1 MIGFLIKKGFF
12 DIWDNLVSIVVM
24 NLGYLAV
31 LGLVVLSS
39 YVGETSVAGGYAIL
53 AMAILYLSLYSL
65 GISGVTFGLSRYK
78 KLGFRAFKDAFKDHF
93 THALLHFVLCM
104 AIVLCFIFV
113 IPFYFSMQ
121 NMLGLCLGMLL
132 FWVVFA
138 LILALQFY
146 YPLCFHYEADNPKA
160 TLKKCFGIFADN
172 IGTSFF
178 LVLRTIIDAV
188 LTVLT
193 ASLIPGLA
201 GIGLSRMD
209 TVRLLMK
216 KYEFLAN
223 NPGTTKKDINW
234 DDLLDEER
242 ELVGPRSIRNMIFP
256 WKD

>member
-53 AMAILYLSLYSL
+53 AIAILYLSLYSL

-113 IPFYFSMQ
+113 IPFCM
-121 NMLGLCLGMLL
+121 
-132 FWVVFA
+132 
-138 LILALQFY
+138 
-146 YPLCFHYEADNPKA
+146 
-160 TLKKCFGIFADN
+160 
-172 IGTSFF
+172 
-178 LVLRTIIDAV
+178 
-188 LTVLT
+188 
-193 ASLIPGLA
+193 
-201 GIGLSRMD
+201 
-209 TVRLLMK
+209 
-216 KYEFLAN
+216 
-223 NPGTTKKDINW
+223 
-234 DDLLDEER
+234 
-242 ELVGPRSIRNMIFP
+242 
-256 WKD
+256 

>member
-12 DIWDNLVSIVVM
+12 DIWDNLISIVVM
-24 NLGYLAV
+24 NLGYLVA

-53 AMAILYLSLYSL
+53 AAAILYISFYSL
-65 GISGVTFGLSRYK
+65 GISGVTFGFSRYR
-78 KLGFRAFKDAFKDHF
+78 KLGFRAFREAFKDHL
-93 THALLHFVLCM
+93 THALLHFALCI
-104 AIVLCFIFV
+104 AIVLCFVFV

-132 FWVVFA
+132 FWVMLA

-146 YPLCFHYEADNPKA
+146 YPLCFHYEADTPMA

-172 IGTSFF
+172 LGTSLF
-178 LVLRTIIDAV
+178 LVLRTIIDIV
-188 LTVLT
+188 LTILT
-193 ASLIPGLA
+193 ASLIPGLT

-223 NPGTTKKDINW
+223 NPGSTKKDINW
-234 DDLLDEER
+234 DDLLYEER